1 MVQKFRFD
9 LYLGLAGPFSMVI
22 LGFSHIV
29 ACAGMQCS
37 FPVPEVLICGDQME
51 GENND
56 IPFIEKSF
64 LQQSIRRAGFAK
76 VITSLKIP

>member
-1 MVQKFRFD
+1 M
-9 LYLGLAGPFSMVI
+9 S

-76 VITSLKIP
+76 VISYDCYQNTITLYEKF

>member
-1 MVQKFRFD
+1 M
-9 LYLGLAGPFSMVI
+9 S

-64 LQQSIRRAGFAK
+64 LQQLID
-76 VITSLKIP
+76 V